1 MSATLLTVL
10 APNRIWTHDGLKDW
24 MVIQDGKVLDIG
36 LAHEPDVWQYESD
49 GKSKLKYGAS
59 LCQRLV
65 VDDNLFVLPAFT
77 DSHIHVQIL
86 GESLSSLAVDMADIK
101 SVQQL
106 DEYLHKLHSDH
117 PEFRV
122 LSASGWNESRV
133 EISRELLDSM
143 SISWDMPVVVFR
155 SCLHECIV
163 NSKALELFGL
173 LSPEGFTTN
182 LRVADGDHDV
192 QDLHLQQLRSFF
204 ARHLDSSVLIGR
216 DQSNNLN
223 GILKES
229 ALFEVKKF
237 IYLSYPD
244 HVKQQIFRGGA
255 KECLRH
261 GVSSVQTND
270 FYGAWN
276 VWKSL
281 IDDDNIIMPLRIHL
295 TVPYDETLPDSPFY
309 IPKLYPGISHKGQL
323 FCDRVKLFAD
333 GSLGAKTA
341 ALGKHYHKCNHS
353 GHLSLT
359 VEELFARVKDAHDR
373 GWRLEVHAIGDY
385 AASVVLDAFENAGV
399 TREHRHILTH
409 CQVLTQ
415 SLIERMAK
423 MGVIANIQPSFVT
436 SDAPHLKQILG
447 TDQERLKYC
456 YAWKSLWDAGVVC
469 AGGSDAPVESCDP
482 LLGIT
487 ASIFRTYDDPES
499 LSRQEVLAGFTEDA
513 EYVYKSACFNEEQT
527 LTYEQ
532 SIIMYTTNG
541 AYACRKDDEY
551 SQLKVGSCADFIVV
565 DTMIWDIDLNE
576 EQLSASK
583 LKQLWIGGKQVD
595 MDAL

>member
-1 MSATLLTVL
+1 MLVSAR
-10 APNRIWTHDGLKDW
+10 NRIWTHNGIMGS
-24 MVIQDGKVLDIG
+24 MVIQDGRVREIQTGTELDTMEIG
-36 LAHEPDVWQYESD
+36 AN
-49 GKSKLKYGAS
+49 GKLKIKYDHGFDS
-59 LCQRLV
+59 YLQVNNDYDILPKYI
-65 VDDNLFVLPAFT
+65 LPAFT
-77 DSHIHVQIL
+77 DSHIHVQML
-86 GESLSSLAVDMADIK
+86 GESLSNLAVDVSDVK
-101 SVQQL
+101 SIQQL
-106 DEYLHKLHSDH
+106 DGQLHKLHSDH
-117 PEFRV
+117 PELRV
-122 LSASGWNESRV
+122 LSANGWNESQM

-143 SISWDMPVVVFR
+143 SISRDMPVTVFR
-155 SCLHECIV
+155 TCLHQCIV

-173 LSPEGFTTN
+173 LSPEDCSM
-182 LRVADGDHDV
+182 LLVSDGDHDLH
-192 QDLHLQQLRSFF
+192 QNEDLHLQQLRSFF
-204 ARHLDSSVLIGR
+204 NKNLDSTILIGR
-216 DQSNNLN
+216 DQNENLN
-223 GILKES
+223 GILRES

-244 HVKQQIFRGGA
+244 RVKQQIFRRGA

-261 GVSSVQTND
+261 GISSVQTND

-281 IDDDNIIMPLRIHL
+281 IDDEDIIMPLRIHL

-309 IPKLYPGISHKGQL
+309 IPELYPGISHKGQL

-341 ALGKHYHKCNHS
+341 ALSKHYDKCDHS

-399 TREHRHILTH
+399 TREHRPILTH

-415 SLIERMAK
+415 SLIERMAQ

-456 YAWKSLWDAGVVC
+456 YAWKSLWDAGVIC

-482 LLGIT
+482 ILGI
-487 ASIFRTYDDPES
+487 AAAIFRSYHDLQSKDDS
-499 LSRQEVLAGFTEDA
+499 QIQSASQAKSTK
-513 EYVYKSACFNEEQT
+513 KSAQFNPEQCLTFDQT
-527 LTYEQ
+527 LQ
-532 SIIMYTTNG
+532 MYTING
-541 AYACRKDDEY
+541 AYACHKDDEY

-565 DTMIWDIDLNE
+565 DTMIWDIDLDE
-576 EQLSASK
+576 KQLSASK
-583 LKQLWIGGKQVD
+583 ISQLWIGGKQVD